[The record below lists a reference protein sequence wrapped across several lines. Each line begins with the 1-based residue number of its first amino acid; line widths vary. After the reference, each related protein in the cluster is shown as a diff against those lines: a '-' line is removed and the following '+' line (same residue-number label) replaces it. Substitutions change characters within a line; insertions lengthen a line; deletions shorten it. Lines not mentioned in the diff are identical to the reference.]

1 MRSEGVLK
9 PMALYYLGST
19 EIYKELQSCCDSEVS
34 LLTPDTLPTNISDH
48 GVLFLD
54 GEQDFPILDAALQ
67 AVESNSAIKVVV
79 LCAGEPALNF
89 DHILYLPLKKDIVN
103 TLVNELESSTFNI
116 NVNDA
121 PDIKTGQAL
130 ERVNEIINAVF
141 GDDSTSNDFEDD
153 YQSFHKAEES
163 NMSENDKDEQQGLEF
178 NIPDGDATGH
188 SVELS
193 SVVENDNDLEMD
205 VSDGGLSLSED
216 NSENESFTV
225 EADSSNDLN
234 FEMSE
239 GSSPGIAL
247 GGADDD
253 FQYNADTPEDS
264 SDIDFNRKKEAAPSP
279 VEAVIE
285 AQATEEAE
293 EINDIEED
301 IFSEQSELDD
311 SMAMDADGLDSL
323 DASMSDD
330 LSDDLDGDFSSE
342 LGDDLNEIVDD
353 LDELSASDDLEGDSV
368 DFNNDLGE
376 IEEIEFGASEQVNAE
391 ESISDEF
398 SDVDLLFAGQDEDEE
413 DLAKTKVVS
422 TGSHQIDE
430 DELDKTLNTMLFA
443 DSGENDS
450 SLADMVSDLGKDL
463 DGVEE
468 LDFSSVEEINEPTKS
483 ITSTDA
489 VLESEIEQER
499 DEDTILEFS
508 EIKTEIAPPP
518 VANSQTHTAFVTP
531 QVARE
536 ELVSVSQ
543 YAEDELLRLQG
554 TIRQLREEREEFLK
568 EIDTLKSELK
578 LKDQDKTT
586 IDAELD
592 ELKIELSILKKRH
605 LSEMEEL
612 RYQWRLSEEKKDMY
626 EQRAKNAQK
635 EIDRLSSKIHIDI
648 NKVKQREKE
657 LESQLELVTMDSE
670 SKVKSRDMKI
680 LELKRKIDALEFNM
694 ENVAIRE
701 QKLKDDKVKIE
712 ERLDKIMKTLRGSIK
727 LLEDD
732 VEYTGEEKEHKE

>member
-1 MRSEGVLK
+1 
-9 PMALYYLGST
+9 MALYYLGST

-34 LLTPDTLPTNISDH
+34 LLTPDTLPTNISEH

-67 AVESNSAIKVVV
+67 AVEGKSAIKVVV

-89 DHILYLPLKKDIVN
+89 DHTLYLPLKKDIVN

-141 GDDSTSNDFEDD
+141 GDESTSNDFEDD

-205 VSDGGLSLSED
+205 VSDGGLTLSED

-247 GGADDD
+247 GGADDN
-253 FQYNADTPEDS
+253 FQYNADMPQDN
-264 SDIDFNRKKEAAPSP
+264 SDIDFNRKKEATPSP
-279 VEAVIE
+279 VEEEIE
-285 AQATEEAE
+285 AQASEELE
-293 EINDIEED
+293 EMKEIEED
-301 IFSEQSELDD
+301 FLSEESELDD
-311 SMAMDADGLDSL
+311 AMAMDADGLDGL
-323 DASMSDD
+323 DASMDDD
-330 LSDDLDGDFSSE
+330 LSNDLDGGFSDD
-342 LGDDLNEIVDD
+342 LGDDLSDD
-353 LDELSASDDLEGDSV
+353 LDELSASDDLIDGSD
-368 DFNNDLGE
+368 DFNDDLGDNLGE
-376 IEEIEFGASEQVNAE
+376 IEEIEFGASEQINAE

-443 DSGENDS
+443 DNGDNDS

-508 EIKTEIAPPP
+508 EIKTEIAAPP
-518 VANSQTHTAFVTP
+518 VANSQTQTAFATP

-536 ELVSVSQ
+536 EIVSVSQ

-568 EIDTLKSELK
+568 EIDSLKSELK

-586 IDAELD
+586 TDAELD

-635 EIDRLSSKIHIDI
+635 EIDRLASKIHIDI